1 MQYRRPVGF
10 GPSSKTWPTWAS
22 QRRHITS
29 VRTLKKLRS
38 SSVFT
43 AFGAIG
49 CQKLGQPVPESNF
62 VSELKSGRSQHTQVY
77 VPFAW
82 LSQFGPLKAR
92 SVPFFRVTRYCS
104 GVRSFF
110 HSASVLT
117 TRSPAEAV
125 SGMADPFWAG
135 LFSAPEE
142 PMAANTPAP
151 ARSGRERARKSRRLM
166 EVMATLGNAFRGRI
180 IPSGLPGSLPEVL
193 EGHADAIGVGPKA
206 QDAHADRE
214 VLPEERARQ
223 EHPLPG
229 VHAVHEVPVQAIHF
243 RARRAR
249 HREAE
254 REERQ
259 LRLGHNRHAGDRA
272 HGLGRLPREVELLVE
287 RRAEGREA
295 AELQREPDPE
305 AAEVS

>member
-10 GPSSKTWPTWAS
+10 GPSLKTWPTWES

-29 VRTLKKLRS
+29 VRTEKKLRS

-49 CQKLGQPVPESNF
+49 CQKLGQPGPESNF
-62 VSELKSGRSQHTQVY
+62 VSELKSGRSQHTPVE
-77 VPFAW
+77 VPLAW
-82 LSQFGPLKAR
+82 LSQFGPWKAR
-92 SVPFFRVTRYCS
+92 SVPFFRVTRYCA

-117 TRSPAEAV
+117 TRSPA
-125 SGMADPFWAG
+125 
-135 LFSAPEE
+135 
-142 PMAANTPAP
+142 P
-151 ARSGRERARKSRRLM
+151 ARRGRVRARKSRRLM
-166 EVMATLGNAFRGRI
+166 EVMYTLGNAFRGRI

-193 EGHADAIGVGPKA
+193 EGHADAIGVGPKT

-214 VLPEERARQ
+214 VLAEKRARQ

-249 HREAE
+249 RREAE

-272 HGLGRLPREVELLVE
+272 HGLGRLPREIELLVE

-295 AELQREPDPE
+295 AELQREPDPD